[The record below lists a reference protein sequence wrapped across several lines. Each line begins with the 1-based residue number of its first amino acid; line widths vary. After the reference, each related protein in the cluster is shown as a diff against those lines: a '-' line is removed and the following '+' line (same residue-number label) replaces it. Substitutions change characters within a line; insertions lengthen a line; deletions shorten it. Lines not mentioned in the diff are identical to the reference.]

1 MSENK
6 PAEGGTE
13 GMSSTLITLVVAGL
27 FAFGVTAYVNTRH
40 PSPLPVSQAKAPEAP
55 AAGMTTGSTT
65 HAPSNAVAQA
75 PVKSD
80 AKPGHSALPPAQWAA
95 SATGRIEPKDG
106 ELRLAT
112 PVGGRI
118 VDVLVKA
125 NQRVGKGALLV
136 RLDDE
141 DALLKVAA
149 ANSETDVRKRERDE
163 EQASPIQ
170 LERRKAEDAV
180 ADAERVLFKAR
191 LAYDAAVIDLRNG
204 KGSDDD
210 AKAAR
215 VKITQAEERVG
226 QERGALA
233 RVNLKPNMPLPTRLE
248 SSLQVSRA
256 DTSAAEALVDKLRL
270 RAPHDGT
277 VLTVPAK
284 VGELAQPSPEAP
296 LVSFGDLASLRV
308 RAEVEE
314 RDATKVRAGQ
324 KIVVRADA
332 YPGQEFAGE
341 VTSVAQSLS
350 PPRINARGP
359 RRPNDV
365 EVLEVLAALDG
376 NPPLLTGMRV
386 DVYFKTDKSADAATG
401 VKR

>member
-1 MSENK
+1 MSDKK

-13 GMSSTLITLVVAGL
+13 GMSSTLITLIAAGL

-40 PSPLPVSQAKAPEAP
+40 PSTLPHAKAPEP
-55 AAGMTTGSTT
+55 AASLTTGSTN
-65 HAPSNAVAQA
+65 APANAAAQA
-75 PVKSD
+75 PPKGD
-80 AKPGHSALPPAQWAA
+80 AKPGHAALPPAQWAA

-125 NQRVGKGALLV
+125 NQRVSKGALLV

-163 EQASPIQ
+163 EQATPVQ
-170 LERRKAEDAV
+170 LERRRAEDTV

-215 VKITQAEERVG
+215 VKIAQAEERVA
-226 QERGALA
+226 QERSALA

-256 DTSAAEALVDKLRL
+256 DTAAAEAMVDKLRL
-270 RAPHDGT
+270 RAPYDGT

-284 VGELAQPSPEAP
+284 IGELAQPSPEAP

-314 RDATKVRAGQ
+314 RDATKVRVGQ

-386 DVYFKTDKSADAATG
+386 DVYFKTDRSAEAAG
-401 VKR
+401 SVKR